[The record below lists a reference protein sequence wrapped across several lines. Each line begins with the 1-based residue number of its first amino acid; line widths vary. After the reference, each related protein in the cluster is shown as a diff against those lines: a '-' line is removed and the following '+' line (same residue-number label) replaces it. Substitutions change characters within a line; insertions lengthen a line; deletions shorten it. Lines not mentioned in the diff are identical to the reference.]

1 MKSGVRRTAMGRRVS
16 IRRASFLDVST
27 LLAIIEGAIEHG
39 CRTHYEP
46 VQRRAVYLS
55 YALNLFVDVVSAHET
70 LVIEEGG
77 VGMARFGFKS
87 YDLQTVPPWFF
98 RSRHA
103 HDEEEIRGA
112 VSGVTTFHFDEGPVT
127 LEAGDILI
135 IPSGVQHEV
144 RSHNG
149 RTFSAYKGSR
159 SGARHVTEHGD
170 GRGSVE
176 DLARGEEQP

>member
-1 MKSGVRRTAMGRRVS
+1 MQPTQRLPNGVTVYKWPHNVEPTAESV
-16 IRRASFLDVST
+16 A
-27 LLAIIEGAIEHG
+27 AE
-39 CRTHYEP
+39 
-46 VQRRAVYLS
+46 
-55 YALNLFVDVVSAHET
+55 
-70 LVIEEGG
+70 
-77 VGMARFGFKS
+77 MARFGFRS

-112 VSGVTTFHFDEGPVT
+112 VTGVTTFHFDEGPVT

-159 SGARHVTEHGD
+159 SGERHVTEHGD

-176 DLARGEEQP
+176 ALARESES